1 MSTSIFRYSTWQ
13 FAPTGINVSVLS
25 IVALC
30 WGIGLSS
37 AQEVVKP
44 ITFDNIKLE
53 TEAGA
58 PYDESLL
65 TDEVKA
71 LDNVRIELRG
81 FMLPGA
87 KQDGI
92 RNFILV
98 RDNLECCFGPNAA
111 IHDSVV
117 VILEKGTEVSFT
129 VRVVQVEGVFQLKEL
144 RPRKDSRPLAIYR
157 LNDAKITR

>member
-1 MSTSIFRYSTWQ
+1 MMLFLACISCVNS
-13 FAPTGINVSVLS
+13 LS
-25 IVALC
+25 
-30 WGIGLSS
+30 G
-37 AQEVVKP
+37 QETKAKL

-65 TDEVKA
+65 TDEVKL
-71 LDNVRIELRG
+71 LDDVRVQLRG

-87 KQDGI
+87 RQEGI
-92 RNFILV
+92 KNFILV

-117 VILEKGTEVSFT
+117 VVLEKGTEVSFT
-129 VRVVQVEGVFQLKEL
+129 VRPVSVEGTFQLKEL

-157 LNDAKITR
+157 MIDAKLTR